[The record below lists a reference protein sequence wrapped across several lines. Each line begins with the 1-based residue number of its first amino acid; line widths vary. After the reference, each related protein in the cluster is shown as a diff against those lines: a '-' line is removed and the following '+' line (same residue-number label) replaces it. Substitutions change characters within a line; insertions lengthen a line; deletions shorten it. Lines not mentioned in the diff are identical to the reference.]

1 MNQFEPM
8 TYSLIDTAV
17 IQGNLSSRLLEG
29 AILAA
34 NMAVK
39 PMPIEQWLPKILGNT
54 KKIDDISVV
63 TIVEAQYQQQY
74 ALLMANQYSV
84 AHLFALDDPIALSEY
99 AQGFMLVW
107 ADIESDWMETVISDG
122 SMRMLQALLTTMM
135 LAIDEE
141 QTRREMRDAG
151 IVEPPSL
158 ADMTDKLDLMI
169 NDVANSANEVQL
181 GDKSTCINPFKSV
194 GRNDLCPC
202 GSGKKFKQCCLK

>member
-1 MNQFEPM
+1 MSQFESM
-8 TYSLIDTAV
+8 TYSLIDTAAV
-17 IQGNLSSRLLEG
+17 QDNLSSRLLEG

-39 PMPIEQWLPKILGNT
+39 PMPIEQWLPKILGST
-54 KKIDDISVV
+54 ETIDETSVV
-63 TIVEAQYQQQY
+63 AIIEVQYQQQY
-74 ALLMANQYSV
+74 ALLMANQYSI
-84 AHLFALDDPIALSEY
+84 ANLFALDDHIALSEY

-107 ADIESDWMETVISDG
+107 ADIESDWMNTTIPDG

-141 QTRREMRDAG
+141 QTRQEMNDAG

-158 ADMTDKLDLMI
+158 IDMTDKLDLMI
-169 NDVANSANEVQL
+169 NDVANSANDVQL
-181 GDKSTCINPFKSV
+181 GDKSTRINPFKAV